1 MPPVVPGEAAFPE
14 PWRSSRAGVEVLLRR
29 LAWHAGNPRAIE
41 VVDER
46 LGAPPTERRPE
57 TRVGLTA
64 VRTDALE
71 FRLEFIGQDDVAGT
85 LAHELGVAHAALTRP
100 AEPDPYR
107 ATAPVDVAIEPAR
120 DHERGSIACVYLG
133 LGVLAI
139 NAAFQQYSRAGRFNG
154 AYSPLEY
161 DVLHAGYLPMSELA
175 YLVAVQAVI
184 RDGDAP
190 PGLAGPQGDEVGT
203 WLAALRPE
211 RAALRA
217 HLGLGTEVGT
227 PRPAVV
233 PFDEVMLEEDPPP
246 TRTAFRWRTH
256 RGGVGFFAGIVIGAG
271 FAATVVSRGAAP
283 LCLLAGA
290 GVGHTAGR
298 RVRVPRCSNCASVV
312 AAAAGRCPHCGAT
325 LRGDI
330 DRLDDRLEAEE
341 RLEAGPDAP

>member
-1 MPPVVPGEAAFPE
+1 
-14 PWRSSRAGVEVLLRR
+14 
-29 LAWHAGNPRAIE
+29 
-41 VVDER
+41 
-46 LGAPPTERRPE
+46 
-57 TRVGLTA
+57 
-64 VRTDALE
+64 
-71 FRLEFIGQDDVAGT
+71 
-85 LAHELGVAHAALTRP
+85 
-100 AEPDPYR
+100 
-107 ATAPVDVAIEPAR
+107 
-120 DHERGSIACVYLG
+120 
-133 LGVLAI
+133 
-139 NAAFQQYSRAGRFNG
+139 
-154 AYSPLEY
+154 
-161 DVLHAGYLPMSELA
+161 
-175 YLVAVQAVI
+175 
-184 RDGDAP
+184 
-190 PGLAGPQGDEVGT
+190 
-203 WLAALRPE
+203 
-211 RAALRA
+211 
-217 HLGLGTEVGT
+217 
-227 PRPAVV
+227 V